1 MPTGLAL
8 HEHEIGRALLLR
20 ADFQRGAHV
29 HRVARIF
36 IVVICAMALAG
47 CVRTTRSSI
56 ISQTVESKKVTKYKK
71 YTRSRSRMSISAL
84 PLISQTANHPK
95 VTEPNKFTERK
106 SRTAIPLPAAPLLSP
121 QPEPSCEFETAESK
135 VEERQKL
142 DYEQQCYRHAEM
154 IVRSR
159 LQLLQDSVDKT
170 ISTLKR
176 TPTPLPAAPLLSPQ
190 PEPSCELETT
200 GSSGD
205 DRQKLDYE
213 RQCYRQAE
221 MIVRSR
227 LQLLQDSVDKTIDAI
242 KRSERGGL

>member
-1 MPTGLAL
+1 MPAGLAL
-8 HEHEIGRALLLR
+8 HEHEIGRALLPR
-20 ADFQRGAHV
+20 VNFQRRAHV

-56 ISQTVESKKVTKYKK
+56 ISQTVDSKKVTKYQKF
-71 YTRSRSRMSISAL
+71 TRSKSGTVISAL
-84 PLISQTANHPK
+84 PLISQTVNHKK
-95 VTEPNKFTERK
+95 VTASKKFTEPK

-121 QPEPSCEFETAESK
+121 QPEPGCEFETGESK
-135 VEERQKL
+135 IEERQKL
-142 DYEQQCYRHAEM
+142 DYERQCYRHAEM

-159 LQLLQDSVDKT
+159 LQLLQDSADKI
-170 ISTLKR
+170 ISALKR

>member
-8 HEHEIGRALLLR
+8 HEHEIGRALLPR
-20 ADFQRGAHV
+20 ANFQRRAHV

-71 YTRSRSRMSISAL
+71 FTRSKSRTVISAL
-84 PLISQTANHPK
+84 PLISQTANHKK
-95 VTEPNKFTERK
+95 VPASNKFTEPK

-176 TPTPLPAAPLLSPQ
+176 TPTPLPAALLSPQ

-200 GSSGD
+200 GSNAD
-205 DRQKLDYE
+205 ERQKLDYE
-213 RQCYRQAE
+213 RQCYRHAE